1 MAQTARDRHYSHSES
16 IHIDA
21 TPQQVWEVVTQIERT
36 GEWSPICRAA
46 WWKAPATG
54 LEVGA
59 WFCGRNEADG
69 KIWETES
76 LVVAAEEPA
85 EFAWL
90 VMGNAVRWG
99 YTLTPEGNGTS
110 LTESWAV
117 QPEGFT
123 AFGEMFGE
131 DAETQ
136 LEVRRDAA
144 LSGIPATLRAIK
156 RIVEDAQSSALI
168 RSGVHGVRDPHGA
181 AKTT

>member
-1 MAQTARDRHYSHSES
+1 MTQTARDRHYSHSES

-21 TPQQVWEVVTQIERT
+21 TPQQVWDVVTRIERT

-54 LEVGA
+54 PEVGA
-59 WFCGRNEADG
+59 WFHGRNEADG
-69 KIWETES
+69 KVWETES
-76 LVVAAEEPA
+76 RVVAAEEPV

-90 VMGNAVRWG
+90 VMGNAVRWS
-99 YTLTPEGNGTS
+99 YTLTPEENGTA

-123 AFGEMFGE
+123 AFDEMFGH

-136 LEVRRDAA
+136 LDLRRDWA
-144 LSGIPATLRAIK
+144 LSGIPATLKAIK
-156 RIVEDAQSSALI
+156 QIVEDAPSPATI
-168 RSGVHGVRDPHGA
+168 RS
-181 AKTT
+181 